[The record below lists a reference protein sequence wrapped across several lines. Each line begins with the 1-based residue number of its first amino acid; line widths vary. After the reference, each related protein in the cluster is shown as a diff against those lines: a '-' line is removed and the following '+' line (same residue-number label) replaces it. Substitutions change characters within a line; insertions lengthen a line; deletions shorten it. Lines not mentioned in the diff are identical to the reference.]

1 MRKIMLDENE
11 RKAIKGIDVDSVI
24 KTENH
29 QKSNSDKMFDYIEKI
44 MSGKT
49 YGIGVHSITKGDREG
64 KLNSILENG
73 IELKENEGILST
85 VSSFGTRVEGK
96 GTRQNIVDYS
106 WGDDEQKLNVI
117 VLVPYIISNSEGKE
131 LYLGF
136 PSMDVECAGNNHRT
150 TCVLDTACKNE
161 NGKGSLPKEFILGY
175 FTQSEGNIN
184 FVENQNYYELLPEEE
199 KDSFFLE
206 MDGKITGKARII
218 SDAVLS
224 GNFRLLKQMSQEEQE
239 AIKTKEGELERKNI
253 LERGI
258 GNMQLA
264 RNLAKTSVHLNQDD
278 SATQALDYLET
289 EKTKEKENS
298 EKQTGGKTTRASR
311 VIKVLLES
319 YRRTEEVN
327 LSGVKQAKG
336 RLGEGLENEQ
346 QKSHEGEEK

>member
-1 MRKIMLDENE
+1 MRKIILDENE
-11 RKAIKGIDVDSVI
+11 RKVIKGIEVDNEAKV
-24 KTENH
+24 ENTK
-29 QKSNSDKMFDYIEKI
+29 KSNEDKMFDYIEKI

-49 YGIGVHSITKGDREG
+49 YGIGIHSITKGDREG

-106 WGDDEQKLNVI
+106 WGDDEQKLNVL

-224 GNFRLLKQMSQEEQE
+224 GNFSLLKQMSQEEQE

>member
-1 MRKIMLDENE
+1 MRKIILDENE
-11 RKAIKGIDVDSVI
+11 RKAIKGIDVDSEI

-44 MSGKT
+44 MNGGT

-85 VSSFGTRVEGK
+85 VSSFGTSVEGK

-117 VLVPYIISNSEGKE
+117 VLAPYIISNSEGKE

-150 TCVLDTACKNE
+150 TCVLDTVCKEE
-161 NGKGSLPKEFILGY
+161 NGKGRVPKEFILGHY
-175 FTQSEGNIN
+175 TQSDGEIN
-184 FVENQNYYELLPEEE
+184 FVRNPDYYEFLPEEE
-199 KDSFFLE
+199 KDSFFSE
-206 MDGKITGKARII
+206 MDSKVTGKARAI

-224 GNFRLLKQMSQEEQE
+224 GNVRLLKQMSQEEQE
-239 AIKTKEGELERKNI
+239 TIETKQGELERKNI

-258 GNMQLA
+258 GNKQLA
-264 RNLAKTSVHLNQDD
+264 QNLAKTSVHLSQDD
-278 SATQALDYLET
+278 SATQALDYLEM
-289 EKTKEKENS
+289 
-298 EKQTGGKTTRASR
+298 EKQKETERESDKSTNRRGHVLKILLDSYRAS
-311 VIKVLLES
+311 
-319 YRRTEEVN
+319 EEVN
-327 LSGVKQAKG
+327 LSGVRKAKE
-336 RLGEGLENEQ
+336 RLGEGLENEK